1 MRKQDLVRA
10 VAQQTKM
17 SEAQSTTAVNAVIGA
32 IQDALARGDE
42 VNISGF
48 GAFRVVER
56 AAREGRNPRTGS
68 SMTIGPRRSPAFRAG
83 SQLKRAVD
91 GSGQS

>member
-17 SEAQSTTAVNAVIGA
+17 SESQATSAVNAMVST
-32 IQDALARGDE
+32 IQDALADGEE

-56 AAREGRNPRTGS
+56 AAREGRNPRTGTA
-68 SMTIGPRRSPAFRAG
+68 MTIGPRKTPAFRAG
-83 SQLKRAVD
+83 SQLKRAVE
-91 GSGQS
+91 GSDQG